1 MLLQQI
7 CDSDTQERQ
16 APVCVSCMMDKAE
29 LFYSDVLKVLVSD
42 LRVFPLLSVHH
53 YLHTRIRIHGDSLCM
68 TYSLCCFCLA
78 LYSHLFFLLIIWSS
92 ILPLLRHPLNVLNL
106 ADLFLQ
112 FLPPCSQVFCNIF
125 ASFRLMQLLPH
136 RLLCMRPCAVSL
148 GRASH
153 C

>member
-53 YLHTRIRIHGDSLCM
+53 YLGTRIRIHGDSLYM
-68 TYSLCCFCLA
+68 TYSICCFCLT
-78 LYSHLFFLLIIWSS
+78 LYSHLFYLLII
-92 ILPLLRHPLNVLNL
+92 
-106 ADLFLQ
+106 
-112 FLPPCSQVFCNIF
+112 
-125 ASFRLMQLLPH
+125 
-136 RLLCMRPCAVSL
+136 
-148 GRASH
+148 
-153 C
+153 